1 MGWLTACGLS
11 GHIGFRSALIA
22 GPGDTRRWHLHAAA
36 AITAGVCLGLS
47 SPAADQGSASQPLW
61 RSEIVTAATPTRS
74 VPFDVD
80 LGGATSVWLVVDDG
94 GDGFGCDWAD
104 WIDPVFK
111 GPGLEKPLDGLDW
124 KRAAAEWGE
133 VRKGRNAGGDELKLD
148 GKLVARGIGTHANS
162 VIEVAVPAGATRLV
176 GRAGLD
182 DGGANQGSGSIRF
195 AIHTKAPALRPK
207 RVQAGGAVAPADGP
221 ATLVVPEEL
230 EATLFAGEP
239 LLSSPSD
246 IDIDASGRV
255 WVCEVTNYRGRKD
268 TRPDGDRILVL
279 EDTDGDGAADTSKVF
294 YQGRDVDSALGI
306 GVIGDGPGRK
316 VIVSCAPNVFVFHDD
331 DGDLVADRKETL
343 FTKTGDPQ
351 HDHSVHAF
359 TVGPDG
365 RFYFNFGNTGHAVHD
380 SQGNPVVDRMG
391 NVVNDSGK
399 PYRQGMVFR
408 CRPDGTDFEVL
419 GHNFRNNYEV
429 AVDSFGNLWQSD
441 NDDDGNQGVRIN
453 FVMEGGNYGYVDER
467 TGQGWQVPR
476 TNLEAEV
483 PLRHWHLN
491 DPGVVP
497 NLLQTG
503 AGSPTG
509 ICVYEGSLL
518 PERFRG
524 SLIHCDAGPNVVR
537 AYHVKSDGAGY
548 SAGSENVADG
558 SADRWFR
565 PSDVC
570 VAPDGSL
577 IVADWYDPGVGGHG
591 MGDIEKGRIYRI
603 APLGSKW
610 SVPKHDFSSVAGAV
624 AAIESPN
631 LSTRATALERL
642 SQDPEAA
649 AKALTAALER
659 PSDSRHAAR
668 LAWALGALP
677 GKGAATMAGLLGS
690 KNSDHRIVGLRMARL
705 TDTDSLAALEKLAA
719 DPSAA
724 VRREV
729 AVALRGI
736 EGIRADAVW
745 AKLAKSHSAGDRW
758 ELEALGIA
766 AQGRGNTSLWDGRL
780 AAWQAAVGDGWKT
793 PAGREIVWRSR
804 AAVSPKL
811 ICELLADPQVG
822 TAESLALIRA
832 LDFQDTAAASA
843 AIRDLVVRLDAPDEK
858 LQVILPEL
866 VLRIDPAGGVDGKL
880 ADRIAAAAAAVPGT
894 QAFVD
899 IVNRFRLSSR
909 AGDLVTLAAADGTT
923 DAVAVSAI
931 TAALDLGAT
940 DTIREAIAT
949 ASAERGEAVD
959 IRRAAAEGDLPP
971 SPAVTKATRLLAALG
986 LRGQGPALDILL
998 KTIASADASPE
1009 IRVAAIRGLAR
1020 TQGGA
1025 GRIVA
1030 MAKAGELT
1038 GTLPQAAALAISGSP
1053 WGDVRQAAADVLPLP
1068 QGRGGEKLPA
1078 VAELLKRSGSPEKGK
1093 AVFAGVGTCAKC
1105 HVVQGE
1111 GKMVGPDLSGIGAKL
1126 SREALYESV
1135 LAPSA
1140 AISHNYETWTALSK
1154 DGRAITGLLVSKT
1167 PQEVVIRG
1175 ADGVDATLSGDELEE
1190 FIRQPV
1196 SLMPADLAATLSA
1209 EELVDVVSWLETL
1222 RGTR

>member
-1 MGWLTACGLS
+1 MMGHFISDRPRTERTSLWGRRGLV
-11 GHIGFRSALIA
+11 
-22 GPGDTRRWHLHAAA
+22 AAA
-36 AITAGVCLGLS
+36 GCAVIAS
-47 SPAADQGSASQPLW
+47 SAMLLPAPAADAPSASQPRW
-61 RSEIVTAATPTRS
+61 TSPIVTRDTPSRS

-80 LGGATSVWLVVDDG
+80 LEGASSVWLVVDDG

-111 GPGLEKPLDGLDW
+111 GQGIEKALVDLDW
-124 KRAAAEWGE
+124 KRASAEWGE
-133 VRKGRNAGGDELKLD
+133 VRKGRNADGGELKVD
-148 GKLVARGIGTHANS
+148 GKPVSRGIGTHANS

-195 AIHTKAPALRPK
+195 AVHTKAPALRPK
-207 RVQAGGAVAPADGP
+207 PAQAGGPVAPADGP
-221 ATLVVPEEL
+221 GTLVVPEGL
-230 EATLFAGEP
+230 EATLFAAEP

-246 IDIDASGRV
+246 IDIDPSGRV

-268 TRPDGDRILVL
+268 TRPEGDRILVL
-279 EDTDGDGAADTSKVF
+279 EDTDGDGVADTSKVF
-294 YQGRDVDSALGI
+294 HQGRDVDSALGI
-306 GVIGDGPGRK
+306 CVIGDGPGRK
-316 VIVSCAPNVFVFHDD
+316 VIVSCAPEVFVFHDD
-331 DGDLVADRKETL
+331 DGDLVADRKESL

-359 TVGPDG
+359 SVGPDG
-365 RFYFNFGNTGHAVHD
+365 RWYFNFGNTGHAVHD
-380 SQGNPVVDRMG
+380 AQGQPIVDRMG

-408 CRPDGTDFEVL
+408 CNPDGSGFEVL

-429 AVDSFGNLWQSD
+429 AVDSYGTLWQSD

-467 TGQGWQVPR
+467 TGAGWQVPR

-483 PLRHWHLN
+483 PKRHWHLN

-509 ICVYEGSLL
+509 ICVYEGALL

-524 SLIHCDAGPNVVR
+524 SLLHCDAGPNVVR
-537 AYHVKSDGAGY
+537 AYHVKPDGAGY
-548 SAGSENVADG
+548 AASSENVADG

-570 VAPDGSL
+570 VAPDGSVL
-577 IVADWYDPGVGGHG
+577 VADWYDPGVGGHG
-591 MGDIEKGRIYRI
+591 MGDVEKGRIYRI

-610 SVPKHDFSSVAGAV
+610 SVPKADFSSVNGAV
-624 AAIESPN
+624 AALSSPN

-642 SQDPEAA
+642 AKEPEAA
-649 AKALTAALER
+649 AKALAAALDR
-659 PSDSRHAAR
+659 PTDSRHAAR
-668 LAWALGALP
+668 LAWALGRLP
-677 GKGAATMAGLLGS
+677 GKAAATVARLLGA
-690 KNSDHRIVGLRMARL
+690 KDEHHRIVGLRLARMADVDPL
-705 TDTDSLAALEKLAA
+705 GAMEKLAA

-729 AVALRGI
+729 AIGLRGA
-736 EGIRADAVW
+736 EGPRADAIW
-745 AKLAKSHSAGDRW
+745 ASLAKAHRAGDRW

-766 AQGRGNTSLWDGRL
+766 AQGRGDTSLWNGRL
-780 AAWQAAVGDGWKT
+780 GAWLRSVGDGWKT
-793 PAGREIVWRSR
+793 PAGRGIVWRSR
-804 AAVSPKL
+804 ADLSPKL
-811 ICELLADPQVG
+811 ICDLLADRQVG
-822 TAESLALIRA
+822 TSESLALIRA
-832 LDFQDTAAASA
+832 LDFQESGAAAA
-843 AIRDLVVRLDAPDEK
+843 AIRDLVTRLEAPDEK

-866 VLRIDPAGGVDGKL
+866 VLRIDPAGGVEGKL
-880 ADRIAAAAAAVPGT
+880 AERIASAADAVPGT
-894 QAFVD
+894 QAFID
-899 IVNRFRLSSR
+899 IVRRFRLESR
-909 AGDLVTLAAADGTT
+909 AADLVELAAADGTT
-923 DAVAVSAI
+923 DAVAVSAL
-931 TAALDLGAT
+931 ASALDLGAA
-940 DTIREAIAT
+940 DTVRAAIA
-949 ASAERGEAVD
+949 AGSAGTEETVD
-959 IRRAAAEGDLPP
+959 LRRAVAQGETPV
-971 SPAVTKATRLLAALG
+971 SPAVTKASRLLSACG
-986 LRGQGPALDILL
+986 LRGQGPALEIVLATL
-998 KTIASADASPE
+998 ASAEASPE
-1009 IRVAAIRGLAR
+1009 IRAAAIRGLAR

-1025 GRIVA
+1025 ARLVG

-1038 GTLPQAAALAISGSP
+1038 GTLPQAAALAISGCP

-1068 QGRGGEKLPA
+1068 KGRGGEQLPPLT
-1078 VAELLKRSGSPEKGK
+1078 ELVKRSGSAANGK
-1093 AVFAGVGTCAKC
+1093 TVFAGVGTCAKC

-1140 AISHNYETWTALSK
+1140 AISHNYEAWTALTK

-1167 PQEVVIRG
+1167 PEQVVIRG
-1175 ADGVDATLSGDELEE
+1175 ADGVDATIAGDDLEE
-1190 FIRQPV
+1190 LVRQPV
-1196 SLMPADLAATLSA
+1196 SLMPADLASTLSA
-1209 EELVDVVSWLETL
+1209 GELVDVVTWLETL
-1222 RGTR
+1222 RGQR

>member
-1 MGWLTACGLS
+1 MGRFIPEVRHSVRPSLGGWW
-11 GHIGFRSALIA
+11 I
-22 GPGDTRRWHLHAAA
+22 AAA
-36 AITAGVCLGLS
+36 GIAAIVVWASLPS
-47 SPAADQGSASQPLW
+47 APAADQGSASQPLW

-80 LGGATSVWLVVDDG
+80 LGGAMSVWLVVDDG

-104 WIDPVFK
+104 WVDPVFK
-111 GPGLEKPLDGLDW
+111 GAGLEKPLVDLEW
-124 KRAAAEWGE
+124 KRAVAEWGE

-279 EDTDGDGAADTSKVF
+279 EDTDGDGGADTSKVF

-306 GVIGDGPGRK
+306 CVIGDGPGRK
-316 VIVSCAPNVFVFHDD
+316 VIVSCAPDVFVFHDD
-331 DGDLVADRKETL
+331 DGDLVADRKESL

-359 TVGPDG
+359 SVGPDG
-365 RFYFNFGNTGHAVHD
+365 RWYFNFGNTGHAVHD
-380 SQGNPVVDRMG
+380 KEGKPITDRMG

-408 CRPDGTDFEVL
+408 CRPDGSDFEVL
-419 GHNFRNNYEV
+419 GNNFRNNYEV
-429 AVDSFGNLWQSD
+429 AVDSYGALWQSD

-483 PLRHWHLN
+483 PKRHWHLN

-509 ICVYEGSLL
+509 ICVYEGTLL

-524 SLIHCDAGPNVVR
+524 SLLHCDAGPNVVR
-537 AYHVKSDGAGY
+537 AYHVKADGAGY
-548 SAGSENVADG
+548 AATSENVADG

-570 VAPDGSL
+570 VAPDGS
-577 IVADWYDPGVGGHG
+577 IFVADWYDPGVGGHG
-591 MGDIEKGRIYRI
+591 MGDVEKGRIYRI
-603 APLGSKW
+603 APTGSVW
-610 SVPKHDFSSVAGAV
+610 SVPKVDVASIDGAV
-624 AAIESPN
+624 AALESPN
-631 LSTRATALERL
+631 LSTRATALARL
-642 SQDPEAA
+642 AKEPEAA
-649 AKALTAALER
+649 AKALAEALES
-659 PSDSRHAAR
+659 PTDSRHAAR
-668 LAWALGALP
+668 LAWALGGIP
-677 GKGAATMAGLLGS
+677 GKGPATVTRLLGS
-690 KNSDHRIVGLRMARL
+690 KDENHRIVGLRLARM
-705 TDTDSLAALEKLAA
+705 TDADPMSTLEKLAA

-729 AVALRGI
+729 AVGLRGV
-736 EGIRADAVW
+736 EGTRADAIW
-745 AKLAKSHSAGDRW
+745 AKLAKAHSASDRW

-766 AQGRGNTSLWDGRL
+766 AQGRGDTSLWDGRL
-780 AAWQAAVGDGWKT
+780 AAWLAAVGDGWKS
-793 PAGREIVWRSR
+793 PAGREVVWRSR

-822 TAESLALIRA
+822 TSESLALIRA
-832 LDFQDTAAASA
+832 LDFQESAAAA
-843 AIRDLVVRLDAPDEK
+843 VAIRDLVTRLDAPDEK

-866 VLRIDPAGGVDGKL
+866 VLRIDPAGGVEGKL
-880 ADRIAAAAAAVPGT
+880 AERIAAAAAAVPGT

-899 IVNRFRLSSR
+899 IVQRFRIKSR
-909 AGDLVTLAAADGTT
+909 AAELVELAAADGTT
-923 DAVAVSAI
+923 DAVAVSAL
-931 TAALDLGAT
+931 ASALDLGAA
-940 DTIREAIAT
+940 DTVRAVITA
-949 ASAERGEAVD
+949 ASAAPDETID
-959 IRRAAAEGDLPP
+959 IRRAAAQGETPV
-971 SPAVTKATRLLAALG
+971 SPAVTKATRLLSACG
-986 LRGQGPALDILL
+986 LRGQGPALDIVLE
-998 KTIASADASPE
+998 TFASAEASPE
-1009 IRVAAIRGLAR
+1009 MKGGAIRGLAR

-1025 GRIVA
+1025 ARLVA

-1038 GTLPQAAALAISGSP
+1038 GTLPQAAALAISACP

-1068 QGRGGEKLPA
+1068 QGRGGEKLPPLA
-1078 VAELLKRSGSPEKGK
+1078 DLIKRSGSAEKGK
-1093 AVFAGVGTCAKC
+1093 GVFAGVGTCAKC

-1126 SREALYESV
+1126 SREALYESI
-1135 LAPSA
+1135 LAPSV
-1140 AISHNYETWTALSK
+1140 AISHNYEAWTALTK

-1167 PQEVVIRG
+1167 PQQVVIRG
-1175 ADGVDATLSGDELEE
+1175 ADGVDATVAGDDLEE
-1190 FIRQPV
+1190 LIRQPV
-1196 SLMPADLAATLSA
+1196 SLMPADLASTLSA
-1209 EELVDVVSWLETL
+1209 EELVDVVTWLETL
-1222 RGTR
+1222 RGQR

>member
-1 MGWLTACGLS
+1 MGRFISDFRHPAQRSVGRWQGLVAVA
-11 GHIGFRSALIA
+11 GCAAFLAVAAL
-22 GPGDTRRWHLHAAA
+22 R
-36 AITAGVCLGLS
+36 LS
-47 SPAADQGSASQPLW
+47 SAAEPGSQPLW
-61 RSEIVTAATPTRS
+61 SSGLITLETPTRS
-74 VPFDVD
+74 VPFDVE

-104 WIDPVFK
+104 WVDPVFK
-111 GPGLEKPLDGLDW
+111 GAGLEKPLVDLEW
-124 KRAAAEWGE
+124 KRASAEWGE
-133 VRKGRNAGGDELKLD
+133 VRKGRNAGGDELKIN

-195 AIHTKAPALRPK
+195 AIHTKAPVLRPK
-207 RVQAGGAVAPADGP
+207 AAQAGGPVPAAAGP

-230 EATLFAGEP
+230 SATLFAAEP

-279 EDTDGDGAADTSKVF
+279 EDIDGDGAADISKVF

-306 GVIGDGPGRK
+306 CVIGDGPGRK
-316 VIVSCAPNVFVFHDD
+316 VIVSCAPDVFVFHDD
-331 DGDLVADRKETL
+331 DGDLVADRKESL

-359 TVGPDG
+359 SVGPDG
-365 RFYFNFGNTGHAVHD
+365 RWYFNFGNTGHAVHD
-380 SQGNPVVDRMG
+380 KEGKPITDRMG

-408 CRPDGTDFEVL
+408 CNPDGSDFEVL
-419 GHNFRNNYEV
+419 GNNFRNNYEV
-429 AVDSFGNLWQSD
+429 AVDSYGALWQSD

-467 TGQGWQVPR
+467 TGAGWQVPR

-483 PLRHWHLN
+483 PKRHWHLN

-509 ICVYEGSLL
+509 ICVYEGTLL

-524 SLIHCDAGPNVVR
+524 SLLHCDAGPNVVR
-537 AYHVKSDGAGY
+537 AYHVKADGAGY
-548 SAGSENVADG
+548 AAGSENVADG

-570 VAPDGSL
+570 VAPDGSIL
-577 IVADWYDPGVGGHG
+577 VADWYDPGVGGHG
-591 MGDIEKGRIYRI
+591 MGDVEMGRIYRI
-603 APLGSKW
+603 APTGSAW
-610 SVPKHDFSSVAGAV
+610 SVPKADLTSVTGAV
-624 AAIESPN
+624 AALASPN

-642 SQDPEAA
+642 AKEPEAA
-649 AKALTAALER
+649 AKALAAALEG
-659 PSDSRHAAR
+659 PADSRHAAR
-668 LAWALGALP
+668 LAWALGRLP
-677 GKGAATMAGLLGS
+677 GKGPATVTRLLGS
-690 KNSDHRIVGLRMARL
+690 KDENHRIVGLRMARM
-705 TDTDSLAALEKLAA
+705 TDADPVGTLEKLAA

-729 AVALRGI
+729 AVALRGV
-736 EGIRADAVW
+736 EGSRADAIW
-745 AKLAKSHSAGDRW
+745 AKLAKAHSAGDRW

-766 AQGRGNTSLWDGRL
+766 AQGRGDTSLWDGRL
-780 AAWQAAVGDGWKT
+780 AAWLAAVGDAWKT

-822 TAESLALIRA
+822 TSESLALIRA
-832 LDFQDTAAASA
+832 LDFQEGAAAA
-843 AIRDLVVRLDAPDEK
+843 VAIRDLVTRLDAPDEK

-866 VLRIDPAGGVDGKL
+866 VMRIDPAGGVEGKL
-880 ADRIAAAAAAVPGT
+880 AERIAAAAAAVPGS
-894 QAFVD
+894 QQFVD
-899 IVNRFRLSSR
+899 IVQRFRIQSR
-909 AGDLVTLAAADGTT
+909 TNDLVELAAAAGTT
-923 DAVAVSAI
+923 DAVAVSAL
-931 TAALDLGAT
+931 ASALDLGAA
-940 DTIREAIAT
+940 DAVRAAIAAAST
-949 ASAERGEAVD
+949 ASEETID
-959 IRRAAAEGDLPP
+959 IRRAAAQGETPV
-971 SPAVTKATRLLAALG
+971 SPAVTKATRLLSACG
-986 LRGQGPALDILL
+986 LRGQGPALDIVLATL
-998 KTIASADASPE
+998 ASAEASPE
-1009 IRVAAIRGLAR
+1009 IKAAAIRGLAR

-1025 GRIVA
+1025 SRLVA

-1038 GTLPQAAALAISGSP
+1038 GTLPQAAALAISACP

-1068 QGRGGEKLPA
+1068 QGRGGEKLPPL
-1078 VAELLKRSGSPEKGK
+1078 AELIKRRGSAETGKG
-1093 AVFAGVGTCAKC
+1093 VFAGVGTCAKC

-1126 SREALYESV
+1126 SREALYESI

-1140 AISHNYETWTALSK
+1140 AISHNYEAWTALTK

-1167 PQEVVIRG
+1167 PQQVVIRG
-1175 ADGVDATLSGDELEE
+1175 ADGVDATVAGDDLEE
-1190 FIRQPV
+1190 LIRQPV
-1196 SLMPADLAATLSA
+1196 SLMPADLASTLSA

-1222 RGTR
+1222 RGQR

>member
-1 MGWLTACGLS
+1 MGRFISESRHTGR
-11 GHIGFRSALIA
+11 RSLGRWQSLVAMA
-22 GPGDTRRWHLHAAA
+22 GCA
-36 AITAGVCLGLS
+36 AIVSLAPLS
-47 SPAADQGSASQPLW
+47 HISAAESGSQPLW
-61 RSEIVTAATPTRS
+61 RSEIVTAATPSRS
-74 VPFDVD
+74 VPFDVE

-104 WIDPVFK
+104 WVDPVFK
-111 GPGLEKPLDGLDW
+111 GAGLEKPLVDLEW
-124 KRAAAEWGE
+124 KRAVAEWGE

-176 GRAGLD
+176 GRAGID

-195 AIHTKAPALRPK
+195 AIHTKAPSLRPK
-207 RVQAGGAVAPADGP
+207 PAQAGGPVAPADGP

-230 EATLFAGEP
+230 EATLFAAEP

-279 EDTDGDGAADTSKVF
+279 EDTDGDGAADASKVF

-306 GVIGDGPGRK
+306 CVIGDGPGRK
-316 VIVSCAPNVFVFHDD
+316 VIVSCAPDVFVFHDD
-331 DGDLVADRKETL
+331 DGDLVADRKESL

-359 TVGPDG
+359 SVGPDG
-365 RFYFNFGNTGHAVHD
+365 RWYFNFGNTGHAVHD
-380 SQGNPVVDRMG
+380 SQGKPVTDRMG

-419 GHNFRNNYEV
+419 GNNFRNNYEV
-429 AVDSFGNLWQSD
+429 AVDSYGALWQSD

-467 TGQGWQVPR
+467 TGAGWQVPR

-483 PLRHWHLN
+483 PKRHWHLN

-509 ICVYEGSLL
+509 ICVYEGTLL
-518 PERFRG
+518 PDRFRG
-524 SLIHCDAGPNVVR
+524 SLLHCDAGPNVVR
-537 AYHVKSDGAGY
+537 AYHVKGDGAGY

-558 SADRWFR
+558 SADHWFR

-570 VAPDGSL
+570 VAPDGSIL
-577 IVADWYDPGVGGHG
+577 VADWYDPGVGGHG
-591 MGDIEKGRIYRI
+591 MGDVEKGRIYRI
-603 APLGSKW
+603 APTGSKW
-610 SVPKHDFSSVAGAV
+610 SVPKADLASVTGAV
-624 AAIESPN
+624 AALASPN

-642 SQDPEAA
+642 AKEPEAA
-649 AKALTAALER
+649 AKALAAALES
-659 PSDSRHAAR
+659 PADSRHAAR
-668 LAWALGALP
+668 LAWALGTLP
-677 GKGAATMAGLLGS
+677 GKGPATVTRLLGS
-690 KNSDHRIVGLRMARL
+690 KDENHRIVGLRMARM
-705 TDTDSLAALEKLAA
+705 TDADPIGTLEKLAN
-719 DPSAA
+719 DPAPA

-729 AVALRGI
+729 AVALRGV
-736 EGIRADAVW
+736 EGTRADAIW
-745 AKLAKSHSAGDRW
+745 AKLAKAHSASDRW

-766 AQGRGNTSLWDGRL
+766 AQGRGDTSLWDGRL
-780 AAWQAAVGDGWKT
+780 SAWLVAVGDAWKT
-793 PAGREIVWRSR
+793 PAGREVVWRSR

-822 TAESLALIRA
+822 TSESLALIRS
-832 LDFQDTAAASA
+832 LDFQESTAAAV
-843 AIRDLVVRLDAPDEK
+843 AIRDLVTRLDAPDEK

-866 VLRIDPAGGVDGKL
+866 VMRIDPAGGVEGKL
-880 ADRIAAAAAAVPGT
+880 AERIAAAAAAVPGT

-899 IVNRFRLSSR
+899 IVQRFRIKSR
-909 AGDLVTLAAADGTT
+909 AADLVELAAADGTT
-923 DAVAVSAI
+923 DTVAASAL
-931 TAALDLGAT
+931 ASALDLGAA
-940 DTIREAIAT
+940 DTVRAAIAAAST
-949 ASAERGEAVD
+949 ASDETID
-959 IRRAAAEGDLPP
+959 IRRAAAQGETPV
-971 SPAVTKATRLLAALG
+971 SPAVTKATRLLSACG
-986 LRGQGPALDILL
+986 LRGQGPALDIVLATL
-998 KTIASADASPE
+998 ASAEASPE
-1009 IRVAAIRGLAR
+1009 IKGAAIRGLAR

-1025 GRIVA
+1025 ARLVA

-1038 GTLPQAAALAISGSP
+1038 GALPQAAALAISACP

-1068 QGRGGEKLPA
+1068 KGRGGEKLPPL
-1078 VAELLKRSGSPEKGK
+1078 AELIQRRGSAEKGK

-1111 GKMVGPDLSGIGAKL
+1111 GKMVGPDLSGVGAKL
-1126 SREALYESV
+1126 SREALYESI

-1140 AISHNYETWTALSK
+1140 AISHNYEAWTALTK

-1167 PQEVVIRG
+1167 PQQVVIRG
-1175 ADGVDATLSGDELEE
+1175 ADGVDATVAEDDLEE
-1190 FIRQPV
+1190 LIRQPV
-1196 SLMPADLAATLSA
+1196 SLMPADLASTLSA
-1209 EELVDVVSWLETL
+1209 EELVDVVTWLETL
-1222 RGTR
+1222 RGQR

>member
-1 MGWLTACGLS
+1 MGRFILEVRHSLRPSLGGWW
-11 GHIGFRSALIA
+11 I
-22 GPGDTRRWHLHAAA
+22 AAA
-36 AITAGVCLGLS
+36 GIAAIVAWASLPS
-47 SPAADQGSASQPLW
+47 APAADQGSASQPLW

-74 VPFDVD
+74 VPFDVER
-80 LGGATSVWLVVDDG
+80 GGATSVWLVADDG

-104 WIDPVFK
+104 WVDPVFE
-111 GPGLEKPLDGLDW
+111 GAGLEKPLVDLDW
-124 KRAAAEWGE
+124 KRASAEWGE

-195 AIHTKAPALRPK
+195 AIHTKAPALRPT

-230 EATLFAGEP
+230 EATLFAAEP

-279 EDTDGDGAADTSKVF
+279 EDTDGDGVADTSKVF

-306 GVIGDGPGRK
+306 CVIGDGPGRK
-316 VIVSCAPNVFVFHDD
+316 VIVSCAPDVFVFHDD
-331 DGDLVADRKETL
+331 DGDLVADRKESL

-359 TVGPDG
+359 SVGPDG
-365 RFYFNFGNTGHAVHD
+365 RWYFNFGNTGHAVHD
-380 SQGNPVVDRMG
+380 SQGKPVVDRMG

-419 GHNFRNNYEV
+419 GNNFRNNYEV
-429 AVDSFGNLWQSD
+429 AVDSYGALWQSD

-467 TGQGWQVPR
+467 TGAGWQVPR

-483 PLRHWHLN
+483 PKRHWHLN

-509 ICVYEGSLL
+509 ICVYEGTLL

-524 SLIHCDAGPNVVR
+524 SLFHCDAGPNVVR
-537 AYHVKSDGAGY
+537 AYHVKADGAGY
-548 SAGSENVADG
+548 AATSENVADG

-570 VAPDGSL
+570 VAPDGS
-577 IVADWYDPGVGGHG
+577 IFVADWYDPGVGGHG
-591 MGDIEKGRIYRI
+591 MGDVEKGRIYRI
-603 APLGSKW
+603 APQGSAW
-610 SVPKHDFSSVAGAV
+610 SVPKVDLSKVAGAV
-624 AAIESPN
+624 AA
-631 LSTRATALERL
+631 LA
-642 SQDPEAA
+642 
-649 AKALTAALER
+649 R
-659 PSDSRHAAR
+659 PADSRHAAR
-668 LAWALGALP
+668 LAWALGGLP
-677 GKGAATMAGLLGS
+677 GKGPETVTRLLGS
-690 KNSDHRIVGLRMARL
+690 KDENHRIVGLRMARMIDADPIG
-705 TDTDSLAALEKLAA
+705 TLEKLVA
-719 DPSAA
+719 DPSPA

-729 AVALRGI
+729 AIALRGV
-736 EGIRADAVW
+736 EGTRADAIW
-745 AKLAKSHSAGDRW
+745 AKLAKAHSASDRW

-766 AQGRGNTSLWDGRL
+766 AQGRGDTSLWDGRL
-780 AAWQAAVGDGWKT
+780 ATWLAAVGDGWKS
-793 PAGREIVWRSR
+793 PAGREVVWRSR

-822 TAESLALIRA
+822 TSESLALIRA
-832 LDFQDTAAASA
+832 LDFQESAAAA
-843 AIRDLVVRLDAPDEK
+843 VAIRDLVARLDAPDEK

-866 VLRIDPAGGVDGKL
+866 VLRIDPAGGVEGKL
-880 ADRIAAAAAAVPGT
+880 AERIAAAAAAVPGT

-899 IVNRFRLSSR
+899 IVQRFRIKSC
-909 AGDLVTLAAADGTT
+909 AAELVELAAADGTT
-923 DAVAVSAI
+923 DAVAVSAL
-931 TAALDLGAT
+931 ASALDLGAA
-940 DTIREAIAT
+940 DAVRAAIAA
-949 ASAERGEAVD
+949 ASAAPEETIN
-959 IRRAAAEGDLPP
+959 IRRAAAQGETPV
-971 SPAVTKATRLLAALG
+971 SPAVTKAARLLSACG
-986 LRGQGPALDILL
+986 LRGQGPALEIVLATL
-998 KTIASADASPE
+998 SSAEASPE
-1009 IRVAAIRGLAR
+1009 MKGAAIRGLAR

-1025 GRIVA
+1025 ARLVA

-1038 GTLPQAAALAISGSP
+1038 GALPQAAALAISACP
-1053 WGDVRQAAADVLPLP
+1053 WGDIRQAAADVLPLP
-1068 QGRGGEKLPA
+1068 KGRGGEKLPPLA
-1078 VAELLKRSGSPEKGK
+1078 DLIKRSGSAEKGK
-1093 AVFAGVGTCAKC
+1093 TVFAGVGTCAKC

-1126 SREALYESV
+1126 SRETLYESI

-1140 AISHNYETWTALSK
+1140 AISHNYEAWTALTK

-1167 PQEVVIRG
+1167 PQQVVIRG
-1175 ADGVDATLSGDELEE
+1175 ADGVDATVAGDDLEE
-1190 FIRQPV
+1190 LIRQPV
-1196 SLMPADLAATLSA
+1196 SLMPADLASTLSA
-1209 EELVDVVSWLETL
+1209 EELVDVVTWLETL
-1222 RGTR
+1222 RGQR